1 MVAYHVGMA
10 NVAARERAEASAIRR
25 VTWAAA
31 ALAPVSLLLAA
42 CGGGGGSA
50 TPTAVGTPPPSVAT
64 TPVSPTSPAATPSA
78 VSSPLAPPVAGA
90 YRAVPA
96 FPELNFDQMLGLQVI
111 PGDERRALLLT
122 KDGMIRRADLSDS
135 PAAPTTFMD
144 IRDRIIRNP
153 GMEEG
158 LLGLAFSPD
167 YAQSG
172 KFYVYYSAG
181 DPRRAVISRFV
192 ASGDHADPATEHVL
206 LEIGEPYANH
216 NGGAMAF
223 GPDGEL
229 YIGVGDGGS
238 AGDPNGNGQNL
249 GTLLGK
255 ILRIDVSGEDYAIP
269 VGNPFKSPD
278 RPEIWAYGLRNPWRI
293 SFDPEDGRLWV
304 ADVGQNKWE
313 EVDVVDRGGNYGWN
327 IMEGNHCFKP
337 ASGCDDTGLIRPL
350 AEYGH
355 DLGCSITGGFV
366 YHGASMP
373 ELRDWYLYGDFCSGR
388 VWALDAHGA
397 PGSEP
402 VELAITGASIASF
415 AQDAAGE
422 AYLVTFDKK
431 ILKLA
436 RQ

>member
-1 MVAYHVGMA
+1 MRRR
-10 NVAARERAEASAIRR
+10 AAT
-25 VTWAAA
+25 VAA
-31 ALAPVSLLLAA
+31 ALALVSLMLAA
-42 CGGGGGSA
+42 CSGGGGKP
-50 TPTAVGTPPPSVAT
+50 TPTAVRTPPPSGAA
-64 TPVSPTSPAATPSA
+64 TPVLPASPAASPTA
-78 VSSPLAPPVAGA
+78 VSSPLPPTATDG
-90 YRAVPA
+90 YRAVPV
-96 FPELNFDQMLGLQVI
+96 FPQLNFDQMLGLQVI
-111 PGDERRALLLT
+111 PGDERHALLLT
-122 KDGMIRRADLSDS
+122 KDGMIRRADLGDS
-135 PAAPTTFMD
+135 SAALTTFMD
-144 IRDRIIRNP
+144 IREKIIRNP

-158 LLGLAFSPD
+158 LLGLAFAPD
-167 YAQSG
+167 YASSG

-192 ASGDHADPATEHVL
+192 ASGERADSATEHVL

-216 NGGAMAF
+216 NGGALAF
-223 GPDGEL
+223 GPDGNL

-238 AGDPNGNGQNL
+238 AGDPHGNGQNR

-269 VGNPFKSPD
+269 VSNPLKSPD

-293 SFDPEDGRLWV
+293 SFDPENGRLWA

-313 EVDVVDRGGNYGWN
+313 EVDVIERGGNYGWN
-327 IMEGNHCFKP
+327 IMEGGHCYKP

-350 AEYGH
+350 AEYSH

-373 ELRDWYLYGDFCSGR
+373 ELRGWYLYGDFCSGR
-388 VWALDAHGA
+388 VWALNAHGG

-402 VELAITGASIASF
+402 VELANAKAGISSF

-422 AYLVTFDKK
+422 AYLVTFDKQ
-431 ILKLA
+431 ILKLT